1 MRTPRIICCDFL
13 PVLCLQSSVLSKAAM
28 DLNTLSSTHS
38 PTNGPCVISAVAS
51 PDCPEVRGTH
61 FLCVDTVE
69 SSQILIS
76 FSALSHWG
84 DASGDKTKMLHAAC
98 RSAVLVVMPC
108 TWKSPQPQYPVLTIK
123 TTCSNA
129 AMLDLP
135 PGRHMLSFCAKAT
148 VGYHLHLCSM
158 TPFTFADEETIVSNL
173 PKESALFMDQAL
185 SIFRALSRVVSSF
198 NNEQEQIAA
207 RRMLAKSHCPQSS
220 TSLRKHDTV
229 FSRAVDHMV
238 CGALGREL
246 TAEERFAVCSLTA
259 DPSLLY
265 TEQTEPPPAFS
276 KSRSD
281 RKPTDPVVKAAT
293 TLQATDKGR
302 LAPGIL
308 NASKPGTKENLS
320 ASKILSDMWPKIESC
335 AEENAALLLWY
346 IIDHSGKKANL
357 YGCQQDNWSRLTFA
371 DYSVPVPTT
380 ADSWVLLYREV
391 FLIPKAM
398 PLAIKVYSPSPH
410 FLLYIVNNDT
420 VEELDMLFNIYQPN
434 KRGYTFVAV
443 AVSPQTPPDGAEWR
457 MRLIGEKNLLP
468 ILAHEPPLSTFTAK
482 ELQDHYI
489 PNEKSIVCRN
499 SVQVRADVL
508 ATVQFQT
515 SKPDVTVRLSI
526 LDQEREVISKTGKG
540 HVTIPAFFFLANK
553 DMKVTD
559 GEKQDTSPTQVEGV
573 KVSDASTQGH
583 QDDVTFGAAASP
595 SDRLQPPTE
604 PRDHKYVVRAEVLY
618 KSWQLDEA
626 ELTFVQQLRESQRNE
641 MRANEAEDMSSSLD
655 RVKRDGKA
663 AASTKVKAKK
673 GKPVVPP
680 KTEAKAAPQELDVTK
695 PHWTL
700 RLVIDQSS
708 EESIDVA
715 KDTERRDKIKA
726 TKKAWEMAEPGR
738 YSKASQCHFKF
749 LNQVQQQL
757 IRKGQEDV
765 DQKTET
771 ASRSDSL
778 FDLSSSFP
786 PLDLTP
792 FIRPRKDFPSLE
804 RLNAEEVRQG
814 ECLQKIQTYRLVREI
829 MLEQQKKQRRKRKE
843 MTRLQMD
850 VYAKMQ
856 AARLQEG
863 MRFSE
868 ALKRRSPVATDTR
881 TTEKVQKQKPA
892 AGQLPKKHGKKK

>member
-1 MRTPRIICCDFL
+1 QEVWVDLDDFTKCFHSLVVFHKPRIYPHQIH
-13 PVLCLQSSVLSKAAM
+13 LSHFK
-28 DLNTLSSTHS
+28 
-38 PTNGPCVISAVAS
+38 
-51 PDCPEVRGTH
+51 CPEVRGTH

-84 DASGDKTKMLHAAC
+84 DASGDSKNLQLCT
-98 RSAVLVVMPC
+98 SAVLVVMPC

-220 TSLRKHDTV
+220 TSLRKHDT
-229 FSRAVDHMV
+229 
-238 CGALGREL
+238 EL

-265 TEQTEPPPAFS
+265 TEQTEPPPACKSTLTHSSRGQGHTLVQGSLSVVGRIIFKVS

-540 HVTIPAFFFLANK
+540 HVTIPAFFFL
-553 DMKVTD
+553 
-559 GEKQDTSPTQVEGV
+559 
-573 KVSDASTQGH
+573 
-583 QDDVTFGAAASP
+583 
-595 SDRLQPPTE
+595 
-604 PRDHKYVVRAEVLY
+604 
-618 KSWQLDEA
+618 
-626 ELTFVQQLRESQRNE
+626 
-641 MRANEAEDMSSSLD
+641 
-655 RVKRDGKA
+655 
-663 AASTKVKAKK
+663 
-673 GKPVVPP
+673 
-680 KTEAKAAPQELDVTK
+680 
-695 PHWTL
+695 
-700 RLVIDQSS
+700 
-708 EESIDVA
+708 
-715 KDTERRDKIKA
+715 
-726 TKKAWEMAEPGR
+726 
-738 YSKASQCHFKF
+738 
-749 LNQVQQQL
+749 
-757 IRKGQEDV
+757 
-765 DQKTET
+765 
-771 ASRSDSL
+771 
-778 FDLSSSFP
+778 
-786 PLDLTP
+786 
-792 FIRPRKDFPSLE
+792 
-804 RLNAEEVRQG
+804 
-814 ECLQKIQTYRLVREI
+814 
-829 MLEQQKKQRRKRKE
+829 
-843 MTRLQMD
+843 
-850 VYAKMQ
+850 
-856 AARLQEG
+856 
-863 MRFSE
+863 
-868 ALKRRSPVATDTR
+868 
-881 TTEKVQKQKPA
+881 
-892 AGQLPKKHGKKK
+892 